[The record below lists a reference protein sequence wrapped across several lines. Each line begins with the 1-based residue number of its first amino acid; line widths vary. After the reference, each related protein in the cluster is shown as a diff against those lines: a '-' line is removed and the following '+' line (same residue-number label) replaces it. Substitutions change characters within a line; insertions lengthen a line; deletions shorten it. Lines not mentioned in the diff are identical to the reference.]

1 MKCPKCQTEN
11 PGTRKFCKECG
22 AKLIQGS
29 RPSRKGQ
36 SNLRPNRGRDRST
49 RSPEPSGSRRHKRG
63 RDYALEQKAERYGKL
78 LQVGQI
84 ITSEMN
90 LEALFPLIIQHTNG
104 IMDTQTSSIFL
115 YDRKPNELWSLV
127 STDLKKN
134 EIRIPATYGIA
145 GWVFQNRAPTIV
157 NDTSSDPRFDADV
170 DEKTGFR
177 TRNILCVPLI
187 NRQKECVGTLQALNK
202 NGGDFRQD
210 DIEMLTSLSDYATIA
225 LENSMLYEELKSM
238 NKAKERAIDHLSHEL
253 ATPLALISATLSK
266 ISSRLNQAKI
276 TGLER
281 SVIIA
286 QKNLHRLIRLQEEID
301 NIIRERSAEDRTK
314 ITKIIE
320 NGLHF
325 IEYQNGVGRGKF
337 GKVLDLL
344 SDYLDSIYKVSDENT
359 QKLLIEDFLQSV
371 CDDARRAMGKRE
383 VEIVQD
389 FVKGRTIIANRS
401 ALEKVCSGILRNAVE
416 NTPDQGRIEVT
427 AKTEGDQMVIR
438 FRDFGTGITAENQK
452 LVFAGFFHTQD
463 TDHYSTKAPYDF
475 NAGGSGADLLR
486 AKVFSERYGFEI
498 DFESTRCSHIP
509 EDIDECPGRISLC
522 QFIGNRSDCFAS
534 GTIFSLRIPLK
545 RGAEDVFLIEPVKK

>member
-11 PGTRKFCKECG
+11 PETRKFCKECG
-22 AKLIQGS
+22 VKLIQGS

-36 SNLRPNRGRDRST
+36 SNLRGNRGRVRST
-49 RSPEPSGSRRHKRG
+49 RSLGPSGSGRHMRV
-63 RDYALEQKAERYGKL
+63 RDYALEQKVERYAKL

-104 IMDTQTSSIFL
+104 IMDSQASSIFL
-115 YDRKPNELWSLV
+115 YDKKPNELWSLV

-134 EIRIPATYGIA
+134 EIRIPVTYGIA

-157 NDTSSDPRFDADV
+157 NDASSDPRFDADV
-170 DEKTGFR
+170 DAKTGFR

-187 NRQKECVGTLQALNK
+187 NRQKECVGTLQVLNK
-202 NGGDFRQD
+202 NTGNFTD
-210 DIEMLTSLSDYATIA
+210 DDVEMLSSIADYATIA
-225 LENSMLYEELKSM
+225 LENSRLYEELKSM

-253 ATPLALISATLSK
+253 ATPLALISARLAR
-266 ISSRLNQAKI
+266 ISSGLSQAKI
-276 TGLER
+276 TGLEK
-281 SVIIA
+281 SVTVA
-286 QKNLHRLIRLQEEID
+286 QRNLHRLMRLQEEID
-301 NIIRERSAEDRTK
+301 NIIRERSVEDRTK

-320 NGLHF
+320 DALHF
-325 IEYQNGVGRGKF
+325 IEYQNGVHPGKYS
-337 GKVLDLL
+337 KVLDLL
-344 SDYLDSIYKVSDENT
+344 SDYLDSIYKVGEEHT
-359 QKLLIEDFLQSV
+359 EKLFVEDFLQSV
-371 CDDARRAMGKRE
+371 CDDARRAMGQRE

-389 FVKGRTIIANRS
+389 FEKGVTISANRS
-401 ALEKVCSGILRNAVE
+401 ALEKVCSGILRNAIE

-427 AKTEGDQMVIR
+427 AKTDGDQMVIR
-438 FRDFGTGITAENQK
+438 FRDFGTGITAENQR
-452 LVFAGFFHTQD
+452 LVFSGFFHTQD
-463 TDHYSTKAPYDF
+463 TNYYSTKVPYDF

-498 DFESTRCSHIP
+498 DFESTRCGHVP

-545 RGAEDVFLIEPVKK
+545 KGAKDVS

>member
-1 MKCPKCQTEN
+1 M
-11 PGTRKFCKECG
+11 RV
-22 AKLIQGS
+22 
-29 RPSRKGQ
+29 
-36 SNLRPNRGRDRST
+36 RDSA
-49 RSPEPSGSRRHKRG
+49 P
-63 RDYALEQKAERYGKL
+63 EQKVERYAKL

-104 IMDTQTSSIFL
+104 IMDTQASSIFL
-115 YDRKPNELWSLV
+115 YDKKPNELWSLV

-157 NDTSSDPRFDADV
+157 SDASSDPRFDAEV
-170 DEKTGFR
+170 DAKTGFK

-187 NRQKECVGTLQALNK
+187 NRQKECVGTLQVLNK
-202 NGGDFRQD
+202 KTGNFTD
-210 DIEMLTSLSDYATIA
+210 DDVEMLSSIADYATIA
-225 LENSMLYEELKSM
+225 LENSRLYEELKSM

-253 ATPLALISATLSK
+253 GTPLALISSTLSK
-266 ISSRLNQAKI
+266 ISSGLSQAKI

-286 QKNLHRLIRLQEEID
+286 QRNLNRLMRLQEEID
-301 NIIRERSAEDRTK
+301 NIVRERSVEDRTK
-314 ITKIIE
+314 ITRIIE
-320 NGLHF
+320 DAIHF
-325 IEYQNGVGRGKF
+325 IEYQNGLRRGKYS
-337 GKVLDLL
+337 KVLGFL
-344 SDYLDSIYKVSDENT
+344 SDYLDSIYKVGEERPEKISVEE
-359 QKLLIEDFLQSV
+359 LLQSV
-371 CDDARRAMGKRE
+371 CDDTRRAMGQRE
-383 VEIVQD
+383 VEIAQD
-389 FVKGRTIIANRS
+389 FDKGMTIIANRD
-401 ALEKVCSGILRNAVE
+401 ALEKVCSGILRNAIE

-452 LVFAGFFHTQD
+452 LVFTGFFHTQD

-498 DFESTRCSHIP
+498 DFESTRCSYIP

-522 QFIGNRSDCFAS
+522 QFIGNRSDCLAS

-545 RGAEDVFLIEPVKK
+545 KGAEKVF

>member
-1 MKCPKCQTEN
+1 M
-11 PGTRKFCKECG
+11 RV
-22 AKLIQGS
+22 
-29 RPSRKGQ
+29 
-36 SNLRPNRGRDRST
+36 RD
-49 RSPEPSGSRRHKRG
+49 H
-63 RDYALEQKAERYGKL
+63 ALEQKVERYAKL

-104 IMDTQTSSIFL
+104 IMDTQASSIFL
-115 YDRKPNELWSLV
+115 YDKRPNELWSLV

-157 NDTSSDPRFDADV
+157 SDASSDPRFDAEV
-170 DEKTGFR
+170 DAKTGFK

-187 NRQKECVGTLQALNK
+187 NRQKECVGTLQVLNK
-202 NGGDFRQD
+202 NTGNFTD
-210 DIEMLTSLSDYATIA
+210 DDVEMLSSIADYATIA
-225 LENSMLYEELKSM
+225 LENSRLYEELKSM

-253 ATPLALISATLSK
+253 ATPLALISARLAR
-266 ISSRLNQAKI
+266 ISSGLSQAKI

-286 QKNLHRLIRLQEEID
+286 QRNLHRLMRLQEEID
-301 NIIRERSAEDRTK
+301 NIIRERSVEDRTK

-320 NGLHF
+320 DALHF
-325 IEYQNGVGRGKF
+325 IEYQNGVHPGKYS
-337 GKVLDLL
+337 KVLDLL
-344 SDYLDSIYKVSDENT
+344 SDYLDSIYKVGEERVEKISVEA
-359 QKLLIEDFLQSV
+359 LLQSV
-371 CDDARRAMGKRE
+371 CDDTRRAMGQRE
-383 VEIVQD
+383 VEIAQD
-389 FVKGRTIIANRS
+389 FDKGVTVLANRS

-427 AKTEGDQMVIR
+427 AKIEGDQMVIH
-438 FRDFGTGITAENQK
+438 FRDFGTGITAENQR
-452 LVFAGFFHTQD
+452 LIFTGFFHTQD
-463 TDHYSTKAPYDF
+463 TNYYSTKAPYDF

-498 DFESTRCSHIP
+498 DFESTRCSYIP

-534 GTIFSLRIPLK
+534 GTIFSLRIPLNK
-545 RGAEDVFLIEPVKK
+545 AVEAIY

>member
-1 MKCPKCQTEN
+1 V
-11 PGTRKFCKECG
+11 
-22 AKLIQGS
+22 
-29 RPSRKGQ
+29 
-36 SNLRPNRGRDRST
+36 
-49 RSPEPSGSRRHKRG
+49 
-63 RDYALEQKAERYGKL
+63 EQKVQRYAKL

-104 IMDTQTSSIFL
+104 IMDTQASSIFL
-115 YDRKPNELWSLV
+115 YDKKPNELWSLV

-187 NRQKECVGTLQALNK
+187 NRQKECVGTLQVLNK
-202 NGGDFRQD
+202 NRGNFTDED
-210 DIEMLTSLSDYATIA
+210 VEMLTSLSDYATIA

-253 ATPLALISATLSK
+253 KTPLALISATLIK
-266 ISSRLNQAKI
+266 ISSRLSQAKI

-286 QKNLHRLIRLQEEID
+286 QRNLHRLMRLQEEID
-301 NIIRERSAEDRTK
+301 NIINERSVEEGAK

-320 NGLHF
+320 NALHF
-325 IEYQNGVGRGKF
+325 IEYQNGVGRGKYSR
-337 GKVLDLL
+337 VLKLL
-344 SDYLDSIYKVSDENT
+344 SDHMGSIYKVDEERAE
-359 QKLLIEDFLQSV
+359 KLVVEDFLLSV
-371 CDDARRAMGKRE
+371 CNDARRAMGQRE

-389 FVKGRTIIANRS
+389 FDKGVTIIANRS
-401 ALEKVCSGILRNAVE
+401 ALEKVCGGILRNAIE

-427 AKTEGDQMVIR
+427 TKIESDQMVIR
-438 FRDFGTGITAENQK
+438 FRDFGTGITAENQR
-452 LVFAGFFHTQD
+452 LVFSGFFHTQD
-463 TDHYSTKAPYDF
+463 TDHYSTKVPYGF

-486 AKVFSERYGFEI
+486 AKVFSERYGFAI
-498 DFESTRCSHIP
+498 DFESSRCGYIP
-509 EDIDECPGRISLC
+509 EDIDECPGRLSLC

-534 GTIFSLRIPLK
+534 GTTFSLRIPLK
-545 RGAEDVFLIEPVKK
+545 KNFVEK